1 MKPTYFE
8 TPSNAIPE
16 AAPAAAVST
25 SPETGT
31 AETAAAAEPTLIEQL
46 VVAQAEVAAA
56 KERHLRAVADME
68 NFRKRVVREKE
79 ELRAYAAARVIE
91 ELVPALDNLGLGVAA
106 AKAPNADLQTLIG
119 GIEMVAQ
126 QFKSAL
132 ESNGLQQLDPAG
144 AVFDPNQHEALSQ
157 QASDDVPEGTVL
169 HVIRVGYSLNGRLLR
184 PASVIVSGGPAVP
197 PPASAPADPVI

>member
-1 MKPTYFE
+1 MKPTDFE

-126 QFKSAL
+126 QFK
-132 ESNGLQQLDPAG
+132 
-144 AVFDPNQHEALSQ
+144 
-157 QASDDVPEGTVL
+157 
-169 HVIRVGYSLNGRLLR
+169 
-184 PASVIVSGGPAVP
+184 
-197 PPASAPADPVI
+197 